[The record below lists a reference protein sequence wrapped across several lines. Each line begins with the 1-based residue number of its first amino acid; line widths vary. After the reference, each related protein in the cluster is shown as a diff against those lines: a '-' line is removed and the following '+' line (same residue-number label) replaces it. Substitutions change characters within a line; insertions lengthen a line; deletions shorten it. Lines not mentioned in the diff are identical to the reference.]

1 MRFLAGSL
9 YTGRLVLLCGAIFAL
24 NALGCAQTGSAQT
37 NSSNT
42 LPEAPQASG
51 AKSDSALL
59 KQDYTAPKS
68 HLFNLIAPYSSRYV
82 PPPNFS
88 NSPRID
94 QTVRDGRMYLSLSDA
109 VALALE
115 NNLDLAIAR
124 YNLPIAD
131 TDILRS
137 EGGGSLR
144 GVNTGVVQGTPG
156 GGVGTIGNNS
166 TTTSGITSGA
176 SGGGTG
182 GTSTAAGGAGT
193 GSSGIVQSTLGGGP
207 ATPSFDPF
215 LSGTLDLEQATQPQ
229 TSPFAGTSSLNQHTA
244 VGNFTYNQGFAT
256 GTTLSVGY
264 NNNRVTTN
272 SLFNS
277 VSPQLSSNFR
287 ATVSQPLLQGFGW
300 SLNRRN
306 IVIAKNDREITDVA
320 FRQQVIATVVQIQNI
335 YWNLVSAYE
344 NVKVNEESVT
354 LANKTLSDNQKQV
367 EIGTLA
373 PIEVVRA
380 QSQVAANQQ
389 QLIVA
394 QTNLQL
400 QELLMKN
407 AISRN
412 LVDPTLAA
420 VPVVPTDTMIIPQ
433 TEPVVPID
441 ELVNDALSHRPELA
455 QSRINLKNQEI
466 TNRALKNGLLPSVNL
481 FAFYGASAVG
491 GEQSALAT
499 CPANPTPT
507 EAEFCTPPG
516 TFPSRG
522 FGGTFSNLFDS
533 SAPDKGIGINISIP
547 IRNRTAQA
555 DQIRGQLEYQQ
566 NQMLLQQQQNQIRI
580 DVRNSQYTL
589 QQSRAQVEAA
599 RSAVALQ
606 RQSLDAEQKKYAL
619 GASTNTLVLG
629 AERDLTQAESNLVA
643 ANATYEK
650 ARVDLDRA
658 TGTTLTTLSID
669 IADAENGTVNK
680 MPIIPGVGPANQA
693 NGATTTEVPTQ
704 TPAQEPPQ
712 QQPAPPPQ

>member
-1 MRFLAGSL
+1 MRFLGRSL
-9 YTGRLVLLCGAIFAL
+9 YTGRIVLLGGAIFAL
-24 NALGCAQTGSAQT
+24 TAFGSAQT
-37 NSSNT
+37 NSSNN
-42 LPEAPQASG
+42 LPDAPQAST
-51 AKSDSALL
+51 AKSDSLL
-59 KQDYTAPKS
+59 LHEDYTAPKS

-94 QTVRDGRMYLSLSDA
+94 QTIRDGKMYLSLSDA
-109 VALALE
+109 VTLALE

-137 EGGGSLR
+137 AGGGSLR

-156 GGVGTIGNNS
+156 GGVGTIGNNAS
-166 TTTSGITSGA
+166 TSSGITSGA

-207 ATPSFDPF
+207 ATPAFDPF
-215 LSGTLDLEQATQPQ
+215 ISGSLGLEKTV
-229 TSPFAGTSSLNQHTA
+229 SPVSSVFSGAPPGSSLNSNSGTA
-244 VGNFTYNQGFAT
+244 NFSYNQGFAT
-256 GTTLSVGY
+256 GANLSVGF
-264 NNNRVTTN
+264 NNTRSSSN

-277 VSPQLSSNFR
+277 ISPQLSSNFR

-300 SLNRRN
+300 DLNKRN
-306 IVIAKNDREITDVA
+306 IRIARNNREITDVA

-344 NVKVNEESVT
+344 NVKVNEESVA

-380 QSQVAANQQ
+380 QSQVSANQQ
-389 QLIVA
+389 MLIVA

-400 QELLMKN
+400 QQLLMKN

-412 LVDPTLAA
+412 LVDPTLAS

-433 TEPVVPID
+433 TEPVVPVE

-466 TNRALKNGLLPSVNL
+466 TNKALKNGLLPSVNL
-481 FAFYGASAVG
+481 FAFYGASALG
-491 GEQSALAT
+491 GTQNATAT
-499 CPANPTPT
+499 CPANATAA
-507 EAEFCTPPG
+507 ELEFCTPPG
-516 TFPSRG
+516 TIPTTG
-522 FGGTFSNLFDS
+522 YGGTFGSLFDS
-533 SAPDKGIGINISIP
+533 SAPDKGVGININIP

-589 QQSRAQVEAA
+589 QQSRAQVDAA
-599 RSAVALQ
+599 RSALALA
-606 RQSLDAEQKKYAL
+606 RESLDAEQKKYAL

-643 ANATYEK
+643 ANAAYEK

-658 TGTTLTTLSID
+658 TGTTLNSLSID
-669 IADAENGTVNK
+669 IADAQNGVVNK
-680 MPIIPGVGPANQA
+680 MPIVPGVGPANQA

-704 TPAQEPPQ
+704 TPAQQ
-712 QQPAPPPQ
+712 QAPVQQPPPQ